1 MKIIRSDNYDVC
13 IGEKSLVHFNFS
25 DYSTLTILVDE
36 NTKKHCLPLLLTQLP
51 ALSNSLIIEIKSGE
65 ENKNISTCNYIWQ
78 QLTNHN
84 FDRDSLLINL
94 GGGVIGDMGG
104 FCASTYKRGIDFVQF
119 PTTLLAMVDASV
131 GGKLGLDFDGLKNQ
145 VGLFTNPKSV
155 LINPEFL
162 KTLDKTQLVFGFAE
176 VVKHALIAD
185 KDFWNHLIKTKFQ
198 DLIWEEVIAHSITI
212 KNKIVLNDPK
222 EKGERKKLNFGHTFG
237 HAIES
242 YYLQKGT
249 PIFHGQ
255 AIALGMLIESEM
267 SDLTEIEKAEI
278 TAFILSNFA
287 LPHNPAKNQLIAFM
301 QNDKKNKDGKINFSL
316 LKGIGNCSIDNFFSQ
331 DEL

>member
-1 MKIIRSDNYDVC
+1 MKEVISDNYSIWIGADSLSKWDVS
-13 IGEKSLVHFNFS
+13 E
-25 DYSTLTILVDE
+25 YSRVAILVDE
-36 NTKKHCLPLLLTQLP
+36 NTKRDCLNKLP
-51 ALSNSLIIEIKSGE
+51 KADNSIIIEIKSGE
-65 ENKNISTCNYIWQ
+65 ENKNISTCNLIWQ
-78 QLTNHN
+78 ELTNHN
-84 FDRDSLLINL
+84 FDRNSLLINL

-162 KTLDKTQLVFGFAE
+162 KTLDENQLVFGFAE

-185 KDFWNHLIKTKFQ
+185 LDFWNYLTKTDFQ
-198 DLIWEEVIAHSITI
+198 DLIWEEVIAHSIAI

-316 LKGIGNCSIDNFFSQ
+316 LKGIGNCSIDNFFSP